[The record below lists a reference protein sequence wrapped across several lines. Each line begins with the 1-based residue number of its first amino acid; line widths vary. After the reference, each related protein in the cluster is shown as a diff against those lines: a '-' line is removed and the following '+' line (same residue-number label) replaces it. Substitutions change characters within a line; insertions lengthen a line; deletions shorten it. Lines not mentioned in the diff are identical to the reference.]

1 MTSPRMSAWCM
12 LLARLLIDR
21 WPGAGNFEED
31 PAVVEAEEKAAEL
44 QEA

>member
-1 MTSPRMSAWCM
+1 MF
-12 LLARLLIDR
+12 ARLLIGS

-31 PAVVEAEEKAAEL
+31 PAVAEAEEKAAEL